1 MPSLAKDKMTEME
14 IHDMVT
20 AAIGDQWDR
29 SNLHGV
35 DLRRCLVPPEQV
47 AAVNA
52 GDETDTPVW
61 LVLLEAPDTRLGYAI
76 AYHEESKQFGLVQLT
91 KEYAPCLIGLYGG
104 FFNTLEAM

>member
-1 MPSLAKDKMTEME
+1 MTEIE
-14 IHDMVT
+14 IQKMV
-20 AAIGDQWDR
+20 AATIGDQWDR

-35 DLRRCLVPPEQV
+35 DLRRCLVPPKQV
-47 AAVNA
+47 TAINA
-52 GDETDTPVW
+52 GDETETPVW
-61 LVLLEAPDTRLGYAI
+61 LVLLEAPDTRLGYAV